1 MKGKK
6 KKESVEYYSYTVGEL
21 GLDDEKYER
30 LCRLGLDLIQFD
42 KNALAEYALTNMV
55 QSLVDCSEN
64 TKVKVKKGRKGKYGK

>member
-6 KKESVEYYSYTVGEL
+6 KKESVDYYNYSATEL
-21 GLDDEKYER
+21 GLNDEKYER

-64 TKVKVKKGRKGKYGK
+64 TKVKIKKGRKHKNGK